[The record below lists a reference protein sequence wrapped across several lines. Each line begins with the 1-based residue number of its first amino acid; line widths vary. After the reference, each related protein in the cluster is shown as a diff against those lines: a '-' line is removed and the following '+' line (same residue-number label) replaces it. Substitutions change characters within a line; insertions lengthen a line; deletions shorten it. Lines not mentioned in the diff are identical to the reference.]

1 MKKEKVM
8 NQTKNSAKD
17 EDKLFLDICL
27 IWETSRNYA
36 ARSVNSAHSISSWLI
51 GRRIVEFE
59 QSGVFRAE
67 YGKKVLKNISLRL
80 KSRYGSGFSISGL
93 QYARS
98 FYIQYPKFL
107 EIQHAARVKS
117 EKQHAVSV
125 NLGQEHFAVSG
136 IELILKNTTEKKWE
150 PGIINP
156 NLSWTHY
163 RSLLKIKRLDVRNF
177 YEIESIKSGWT
188 ARELERQ
195 INSLLFE
202 RLLKSRN
209 KKGVMELA
217 NKGVNVNKPIDIL
230 KDPFVLE
237 FLDIPETYK
246 LVETKLETALISKL
260 KDFLLELGCGFAYI
274 GRQKRLTLDGDHFYT
289 DLVFYHVKLK
299 CYVIID
305 LKTKKLTHGDI
316 GQMLMYVNFYDREIK
331 NKDDNPTVGLI
342 LCTEKNDEVVKYV
355 LDEKKKQIFA
365 AKYQFEL
372 PSEEELLKELKD
384 EIGKIKTIDK

>member
-1 MKKEKVM
+1 MC
-8 NQTKNSAKD
+8 S
-17 EDKLFLDICL
+17 

-51 GRRIVEFE
+51 GWRIVEFE
-59 QSGVFRAE
+59 QVGMIRAE

-80 KSRYGSGFSISGL
+80 NSKYGSGFSVSGL

-98 FYIQYPKFL
+98 FYTQYPKFL
-107 EIQHAARVKS
+107 EIQHAPRVKF
-117 EKQHAVSV
+117 EKQHALRVKSDHD
-125 NLGQEHFAVSG
+125 QFAVSG
-136 IELILKNTTEKKWE
+136 IESILKNTTDKKWE
-150 PGIINP
+150 PGIFNA

-163 RSLLKIKRLDVRNF
+163 RALLKIKRLDVRNF
-177 YEIESIKSGWT
+177 YEIESIKSGWA

-342 LCTEKNDEVVKYV
+342 FCTEKNDEVVKYV

-384 EIGKIKTIDK
+384 EIGRIKQ